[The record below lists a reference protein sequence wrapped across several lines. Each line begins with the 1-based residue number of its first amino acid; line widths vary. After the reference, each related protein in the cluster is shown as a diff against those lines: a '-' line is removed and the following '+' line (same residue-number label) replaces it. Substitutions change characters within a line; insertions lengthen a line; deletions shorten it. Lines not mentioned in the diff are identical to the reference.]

1 MSGMEQDALTIY
13 RGCTPV
19 VDSQY
24 GPESDRS
31 PAEVIID
38 ALAEAAGV
46 DPLELPPLYEFV
58 DGDALDSLFEEHDG
72 ASDAEALLS
81 FRVEHW
87 NVFVRAD
94 GRVRICDGSQPT
106 DPKPVFESPP
116 A

>member
-1 MSGMEQDALTIY
+1 MEQGELTIY

-19 VDSQY
+19 VDAQY

-72 ASDAEALLS
+72 ASDANALLS
-81 FRVEHW
+81 FQIANW

-94 GRVRICDGSQPT
+94 GRVRVCDGTHPT
-106 DPKPVFESPP
+106 DPEPVFESTP